1 MKENNKEYSLSEL
14 ERMFDSDLSK
24 GLDDSTILKN
34 RTNYGK
40 NVLEEKKKKPLWIK
54 FLLEFKDPLIII
66 LIIAAIVSIIID
78 LNEWIESLIIMIVVL
93 LNAILGLYQENK
105 AEKSLDALKKL
116 SVASSKVVRNNSIA
130 TIDAKELVVGDI
142 IIVEAGDSI
151 PADARIIE
159 CSNLK
164 VDEAALTGE
173 SVSVD
178 KTSDY
183 IEESNISLGD
193 KKNCLFS
200 STNVTNGNRCYG
212 TYNMCYS
219 LYFRNGFL

>member
-66 LIIAAIVSIIID
+66 LIIAAVVSIIID
-78 LNEWIESLIIMIVVL
+78 FNEWIESLIIMIVVL

-116 SVASSKVVRNNSIA
+116 SVAS
-130 TIDAKELVVGDI
+130 
-142 IIVEAGDSI
+142 
-151 PADARIIE
+151 
-159 CSNLK
+159 
-164 VDEAALTGE
+164 
-173 SVSVD
+173 
-178 KTSDY
+178 
-183 IEESNISLGD
+183 
-193 KKNCLFS
+193 
-200 STNVTNGNRCYG
+200 
-212 TYNMCYS
+212 
-219 LYFRNGFL
+219 

>member
-24 GLDDSTILKN
+24 GLDESTILKN

-66 LIIAAIVSIIID
+66 LIIAAVVSIIID
-78 LNEWIESLIIMIVVL
+78 FNEWIESLIIMIVVL

-142 IIVEAGDSI
+142 IIPISSCVE
-151 PADARIIE
+151 
-159 CSNLK
+159 
-164 VDEAALTGE
+164 
-173 SVSVD
+173 
-178 KTSDY
+178 
-183 IEESNISLGD
+183 
-193 KKNCLFS
+193 
-200 STNVTNGNRCYG
+200 NGV
-212 TYNMCYS
+212 
-219 LYFRNGFL
+219 

>member
-200 STNVTNGNRCYG
+200 STNVTNGKARAIVTSVGMN
-212 TYNMCYS
+212 T
-219 LYFRNGFL
+219 